1 MTLVRAMR
9 LDPNRLGEVADALA
23 AARLPT
29 ADIDEPG
36 RLFLRFDDDA
46 GLIGFGGLEGDGAD
60 CLLRSLVIEPER
72 RGQGLGRVVLARL
85 EADARALGTA
95 RLHLLTKTAA
105 PFFRADGYTDA
116 DRRSAPQSIAGS
128 AQFRS
133 LCPASASY
141 MVKALTV

>member
-1 MTLVRAMR
+1 MTVLRAMR
-9 LDPNRLGEVADALA
+9 LGPTQLDEVADALA

-29 ADIDEPG
+29 ADLSEPG
-36 RLFLRFDDDA
+36 RLFVRFDDDA
-46 GLIGFGGLEGDGAD
+46 GLFGFGGLEGDGAD
-60 CLLRSLVIEPER
+60 RLLRSLVIVPER

-95 RLHLLTKTAA
+95 RLHLLTNTAA
-105 PFFRADGYTDA
+105 PFFRANGYMDA
-116 DRRSAPQSIAGS
+116 DRRRAPQSIAGS
-128 AQFRS
+128 AEFTS